1 MRYGRVR
8 KNGYRVH
15 QRCCQAL
22 SFPGSLVC
30 VRKRKAHSGALWENT
45 KRTRVRC
52 GRVTNKGYRV
62 HQRCCQA
69 LSFPASLVCV
79 RKRKAHP
86 GALWEG
92 EKQRLS
98 GSSVLLPSF
107 GFSWFLGLCK
117 KTQSNPGALYGR
129 VRNKG
134 YRVHQRCCQ
143 ALSFPASLVCVRKR
157 KAHPGALW
165 RVRNKGYRVH
175 QRCCQAL
182 GFPGSLVCVRK
193 RKAHPGALWENTKR
207 TRALWEGEKQKLS
220 GSSALLP
227 SFELFWFLGL

>member
-1 MRYGRVR
+1 MG
-8 KNGYRVH
+8 KH
-15 QRCCQAL
+15 
-22 SFPGSLVC
+22 
-30 VRKRKAHSGALWENT
+30 KAHLGALWEGEK
-45 KRTRVRC
+45 KR
-52 GRVTNKGYRV
+52 
-62 HQRCCQA
+62 
-69 LSFPASLVCV
+69 LSGSSAMLPSFELFCFLGLRKKTQGAPGCAMG
-79 RKRKAHP
+79 KRKAHP

-107 GFSWFLGLCK
+107 ELSWFLGMCK
-117 KTQSNPGALYGR
+117 KTQSAPGCAMG
-129 VRNKG
+129 K
-134 YRVHQRCCQ
+134 H
-143 ALSFPASLVCVRKR
+143 